1 MAGIME
7 VTLKYFAW
15 VRERIGIAE
24 ERVVLPDSVATV
36 HDAIMWLKQRGEG
49 YAAAFE
55 RETVIRAAIN
65 QMHASHDS
73 SLHGA
78 LEIAFFPPITGG

>member
-1 MAGIME
+1 M
-7 VTLKYFAW
+7 TLKYFAW

-36 HDAIMWLKQRGEG
+36 HDAIIWLKQRGEG

-55 RETVIRAAIN
+55 REGVIRAAVD
-65 QMHASHDS
+65 QTHATHDAR
-73 SLHGA
+73 LQGA
-78 LEIAFFPPITGG
+78 REIAFFPPITGG

>member
-1 MAGIME
+1 ME

-36 HDAIMWLKQRGEG
+36 RDAILWLKHRGDG
-49 YAAAFE
+49 YTAAFE
-55 RETVIRAAIN
+55 REDVIRAAVD
-65 QMHASHDS
+65 QTHATHDAR
-73 SLHGA
+73 LHGA
-78 LEIAFFPPITGG
+78 REIAFFPPITGG